1 MVVNFGKTFIVGFEG
16 EELTEDIASKLKE
29 IDPAGIILFD
39 TNLKDASK
47 VKKLNSEL
55 KNLLGKNLFITVD
68 QEGGKVQRLRNVS
81 YELPSLLS
89 IGSASRKSTND
100 NSFLFSREVLIHYS
114 KALARQLHEL
124 GFNFVYG
131 PCADLNLE
139 KTNPIIGSR
148 SLGDDYRIV
157 SEQLKVII
165 EELKKENILTCAK
178 HFPGHGDSKKDS
190 HKELPVISRSITE
203 ELINLKP
210 FIAAIEAGVDSIMIA
225 HLLLE
230 IQHTN
235 TLETSLMDE
244 SDISKD
250 ELKKLYT
257 LETPSN
263 IATSLNKELIAKEL
277 IYLLGF
283 KGLIIS
289 DEITMKA
296 LSKYGNYTELAKK
309 LLEAG
314 NNLVIWNSNLDD
326 ALEACQK
333 LNSLDQSD
341 YKNLFN
347 AYQKSLEKI
356 NNTQASLNKN
366 QAESYDYSEEYFVD
380 LVSKS
385 IETESKPDFKDI
397 DIILINRHPKIEK
410 EKLELVFDKPVEY
423 IGRNFKHESR
433 KNFLIIL
440 FQASIDD
447 LYNLEKIKMSN
458 KVFQVSTDTHDPGS
472 HMNILGAGLI
482 HYKAL
487 KKFIESNKL

>member
-16 EELTEDIASKLKE
+16 EELTEELASKLKK

-39 TNLKDASK
+39 TNLKNSEK
-47 VKKLNSEL
+47 VKKLNSDL
-55 KNLLGKNLFITVD
+55 KALLGDDLFISVD

-89 IGSASRKSTND
+89 VGITSRNSTNE
-100 NSFLFSREVLIHYS
+100 NSFIFSREVLINYS
-114 KALARQLHEL
+114 KALAHQLKEL

-131 PCADLNLE
+131 PCADLNIE

-190 HKELPVISRSITE
+190 HKELPVISRSVTE
-203 ELINLKP
+203 ELISLKP

-230 IQHTN
+230 IEHAS
-235 TLETSLMDE
+235 SLDSGFIDE
-244 SDISKD
+244 SDVSKE
-250 ELKKLYT
+250 ELKKLR
-257 LETPSN
+257 LIESSSN
-263 IATSLNKELIAKEL
+263 IATSLNKELISKEL
-277 IYLLGF
+277 VYLLGF
-283 KGLIIS
+283 KGLIVS

-296 LSKYGNYTELAKK
+296 LSEYGNYTELAKE

-314 NNLVIWNSNLDD
+314 NHLVIWNSNIDD

-333 LNSLDQSD
+333 LNSLEQDD
-341 YKNLFN
+341 YKDLFN
-347 AYQKSLEKI
+347 SYQKSMEKI
-356 NNTQASLNKN
+356 QLCRSSLKESASLKDY
-366 QAESYDYSEEYFVD
+366 SYDEDYFVD
-380 LVSKS
+380 LVLKS
-385 IETESKPDFKDI
+385 FESETKPDFKGI
-397 DIILINRHPKIEK
+397 DIILINKHPKLEIDKIEQA
-410 EKLELVFDKPVEY
+410 FNKPVDF
-423 IGRNFKHESR
+423 ISRNFKHESR
-433 KNFLIIL
+433 QNFLIIL
-440 FQASIDD
+440 FQANIDD
-447 LYNLEKIKMSN
+447 LYNLEKIKLEN
-458 KVFQVSTDTHDPGS
+458 KVFQVSTDIHDPGS
-472 HMNILGAGLI
+472 HMNIRGAGLL

-487 KKFIESNKL
+487 AKYLAK

>member
-1 MVVNFGKTFIVGFEG
+1 MVANFGKTFIVGFEG
-16 EELTEDIASKLKE
+16 EELTDEIASKLKT
-29 IDPAGIILFD
+29 IDPAGVILFD
-39 TNLKDASK
+39 TNLKNPQK
-47 VKKLNSEL
+47 VKKLNQDL
-55 KNLLGKNLFITVD
+55 KNLLGKDLFITID

-89 IGSASRKSTND
+89 IGIASRKSTNE
-100 NSFLFSREVLIHYS
+100 NSFLFSREVLINYAQ
-114 KALARQLHEL
+114 ALAHQLKEL

-131 PCADLNLE
+131 PCADLNIE

-165 EELKKENILTCAK
+165 EELGKENILTCAK

-190 HKELPVISRSITE
+190 HKELPAVTRSITQ
-203 ELINLKP
+203 ELISLKP

-230 IQHTN
+230 IEN
-235 TLETSLMDE
+235 ASTLETAFIDE
-244 SDISKD
+244 SDISKE
-250 ELKKLYT
+250 ELKKLR
-257 LETPSN
+257 LIESSSN
-263 IATSLNKELIAKEL
+263 IAASINKELIAKEL
-277 IYLLGF
+277 VYLLGF

-296 LSKYGNYTELAKK
+296 LSEYGNYTELSKK

-333 LNSLDQSD
+333 LNSLEQND
-341 YKNLFN
+341 YKDLYN

-356 NNTQASLNKN
+356 KHYKTKVVDST
-366 QAESYDYSEEYFVD
+366 SDYFYDENYYVD
-380 LVSKS
+380 LVLKS
-385 IETESKPDFKDI
+385 FESESKPDFKKI
-397 DIILINRHPKIEK
+397 DIILINKHPKLEKDKIEQA
-410 EKLELVFDKPVEY
+410 FDAPVDY
-423 IGRNFKHESR
+423 ISRTFKHESR
-433 KNFLIIL
+433 KNFLVIL
-440 FQASIDD
+440 FQAEIDD
-447 LYNLEKIKMSN
+447 LYNLEKIKMDN
-458 KVFQVSTDTHDPGS
+458 KVFQVSTDIHDPGS
-472 HMNILGAGLI
+472 HMNIRGAGLL

-487 KKFIESNKL
+487 AKYIK